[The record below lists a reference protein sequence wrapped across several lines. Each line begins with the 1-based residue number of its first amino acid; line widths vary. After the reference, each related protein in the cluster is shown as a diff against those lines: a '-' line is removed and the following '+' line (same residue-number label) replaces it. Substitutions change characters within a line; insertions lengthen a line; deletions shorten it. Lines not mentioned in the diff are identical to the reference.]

1 MRLVDSYL
9 HKGMRRRLVAEL
21 RSKGINDEL
30 VLSAINKIPRHV
42 FFENVFEK
50 DAYEDKAFPIGEGQT
65 ISQPYTVAFQ
75 SQLLGVKKDAKIL
88 EIGTGSGYQS
98 MVLLE
103 LGAKL
108 YSIERHKPL
117 HDKAIKQIKKMGYH
131 KGQFYVGD
139 GTKGMLAHA
148 PYDGIIVTAGAPL
161 VPTDLVKQLK
171 IGGKLIIPVGDD
183 TKQKMIRLTKVGE
196 KEVQKEEFGVFSFV
210 PLIGE
215 SGWKK

>member
-1 MRLVDSYL
+1 MEDSYL
-9 HKGMRRRLVAEL
+9 YKGMRRRLVAEL
-21 RSKGINDEL
+21 KSKGIYDEN
-30 VLSAINKIPRHV
+30 VLAAINKIPRHV
-42 FFENVFEK
+42 FFDNIFEK
-50 DAYEDKAFPIGEGQT
+50 DAYDDKAFPIGEGQT

-75 SQLLGVKKDAKIL
+75 SQLLDIKKDDKIL

-98 MVLLE
+98 SVLLE

-117 HDKAIKQIKKMGYH
+117 HTKAIKQISKMGYH

-139 GTKGMLAHA
+139 GTKGMEAYA

-161 VPTDLVKQLK
+161 VPMDLVKQLK
-171 IGGKLIIPVGDD
+171 VGGKLIIPVGDD
-183 TKQKMIRLTKVGE
+183 VKQKMIKLTKVGE
-196 KEVQKEEFGVFSFV
+196 KEIQKEEFGVFSFV

-215 SGWKK
+215 SGWRK